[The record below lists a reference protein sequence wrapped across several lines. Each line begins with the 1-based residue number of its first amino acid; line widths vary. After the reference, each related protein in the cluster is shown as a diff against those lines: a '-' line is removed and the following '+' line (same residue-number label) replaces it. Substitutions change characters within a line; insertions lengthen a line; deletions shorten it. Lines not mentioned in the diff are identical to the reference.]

1 MARRTAAEAE
11 ETRQAVL
18 AAARALFAERGYN
31 GVSVPECAKAAGV
44 THGGLYH
51 HYPSKALLFRAVFHD
66 IERELNDTVMAKAGE
81 AATMREGFL
90 LGARASIDHMALPE
104 YQQIALTDAPAVFGW
119 DEWRAIDSQIGF
131 PTMVAGLELLKLE
144 GLLGQADDLHALG
157 VLLFGGLTEAAVRIA
172 RGGADIDADR
182 VVAMVDRIIQSL
194 S

>member
-18 AAARALFAERGYN
+18 AAARTLFATHGYN
-31 GVSVPECAKAAGV
+31 GVSVPACAKAAGV

-51 HYPSKALLFRAVFHD
+51 HYPSKAALFRAVFHEV
-66 IERELNDTVMAKAGE
+66 ERELNDAVMDL
-81 AATMREGFL
+81 AATATSMREGFL
-90 LGARASIDHMALPE
+90 LGARASIDQMASAE

-131 PTMVAGLELLKLE
+131 PTMVAGLELLV
-144 GLLGQADDLHALG
+144 ADGMLAHAGDLHALG
-157 VLLFGGLTEAAVRIA
+157 VLLFGALTEAAVRIS
-172 RGGADIDADR
+172 RNDPDIDADA
-182 VVAMVDRIIQSL
+182 VVTMVDRILTAL